1 MRANAK
7 PRSDGPS
14 QYDAAMTTPPRVL
27 LVANPTAQS
36 GRNAERIASAR
47 SLLDAAGLAHTLLP
61 TLPAG
66 GTITAVRDALLTGPW
81 SLVVAMGGDGTFSE
95 VARGLH
101 ASGRAEQVA
110 LGMLPTGTANDQG
123 KSFGL
128 SADPAELARNVAVL
142 AAGHETRLD
151 AGRLTALD
159 ANGAVVE
166 EALFFDSAGWGLS
179 PRVLALRNED
189 RRVIE
194 EMPVVRDVF
203 RDHLVY
209 AGALLRTFA
218 ESYVEDDR
226 FTALVKTEH
235 GTQRWEGLSDLVVK
249 GTRVYGGMWVFDP
262 SSRHDDGLFEVIPF
276 AGRRDWLSKGMVHLE
291 PTGALASA
299 LEGVGVTHSRGV
311 RAASITLRFEARPGA
326 LALAAQIDGEE
337 FPATASARIEVLPR
351 ALRLVVPAGA

>member
-1 MRANAK
+1 
-7 PRSDGPS
+7 
-14 QYDAAMTTPPRVL
+14 MTTPPRVL

-47 SLLDAAGLAHTLLP
+47 SLLDAAGLAHALLP

-66 GTITAVRDALLTGPW
+66 GTIAAVRDALLAGPW
-81 SLVVAMGGDGTFSE
+81 TMVVAMGGDGTFSE

-159 ANGAVVE
+159 ADGAAVE

-218 ESYVEDDR
+218 ESYIEDDR

-235 GTQRWEGLSDLVVK
+235 GTERWEGLSDLVVK
-249 GTRVYGGMWVFDP
+249 GTRVYGG
-262 SSRHDDGLFEVIPF
+262 IPF

-291 PTGALASA
+291 TTGALASA
-299 LEGVGVTHSRGV
+299 LAEVGVTHSRGV
-311 RAASITLRFEARPGA
+311 RAASIALRFDARPGA

-337 FPATASARIEVLPR
+337 FPATPSVRIEVLPR

>member
-1 MRANAK
+1 M
-7 PRSDGPS
+7 PS
-14 QYDAAMTTPPRVL
+14 PRVL

-36 GRNAERIASAR
+36 GRNAERIARAR
-47 SLLDAAGLAHTLLP
+47 ELLDATGLAHTLLP

-66 GTITAVRDALLTGPW
+66 GTITAVRDALLAGPW
-81 SLVVAMGGDGTFSE
+81 SLVIAMGGDGTFSE

-128 SADPAELARNVAVL
+128 SSEPDALPRNVDVL

-159 ANGAVVE
+159 AQGAVVT

-189 RRVIE
+189 RRTIE
-194 EMPVVRDVF
+194 QMPVVREVF

-226 FTALVKTEH
+226 FTALVKTE
-235 GTQRWEGLSDLVVK
+235 TTTLRWDELSDLVVK

-276 AGRRDWLSKGMVHLE
+276 AGKRDWVSKGMVHLE
-291 PTGALASA
+291 TSGALSSA
-299 LEGVGVTHSRGV
+299 LAEVGVTHSEGV
-311 RAASITLRFEARPGA
+311 RARSVELRFTSREGA
-326 LALAAQIDGEE
+326 LPLAAQIDGEE
-337 FPATASARIEVLPR
+337 FPATPRVRIEVLPR

>member
-1 MRANAK
+1 
-7 PRSDGPS
+7 
-14 QYDAAMTTPPRVL
+14 MTNPRVL

-36 GRNAERIASAR
+36 GRNAERIANAR
-47 SLLDAAGLAHTLLP
+47 ALLDGAGLDHALLP
-61 TLPAG
+61 TLPDGA
-66 GTITAVRDALLTGPW
+66 TITAVRDALLAAPR
-81 SLVVAMGGDGTFSE
+81 SLVIAMGGDGTFSE

-101 ASGRAEQVA
+101 ASGLAEEVC

-128 SADPAELARNVAVL
+128 SSEPDALARNVAVL

-159 ANGAVVE
+159 AQGAVVT

-194 EMPVVRDVF
+194 QMPVVRDIF

-209 AGALLRTFA
+209 AGAMLRTFV

-226 FTALVKTEH
+226 FTALVKTEA
-235 GTQRWEGLSDLVVK
+235 GTLRWDELSDLVVK

-262 SSRHDDGLFEVIPF
+262 TSQHDDGLFEVIPF
-276 AGRRDWLSKGMVHLE
+276 AGKRDWVSKGMVHLE
-291 PTGALASA
+291 TTGALSEA
-299 LEGVGVTHSRGV
+299 LAEVGVTHSEGV
-311 RAASITLRFEARPGA
+311 RARSIELRFTSREGA
-326 LALAAQIDGEE
+326 LPLAAQIDGEE
-337 FPATASARIEVLPR
+337 FPATPRVRIEVLQR
-351 ALRLVVPAGA
+351 AIRLVVPAGA

>member
-1 MRANAK
+1 
-7 PRSDGPS
+7 
-14 QYDAAMTTPPRVL
+14 MTNPRVL

-36 GRNAERIASAR
+36 GRNAERIAHAR
-47 SLLDAAGLAHTLLP
+47 ALLDGAGLVHALLP

-66 GTITAVRDALLTGPW
+66 GTITAVRDALLAAPR
-81 SLVVAMGGDGTFSE
+81 SLVIAMGGDGTFSE

-101 ASGRAEQVA
+101 ASGLAEEVA

-128 SADPAELARNVAVL
+128 SSEPDALARNVAVL

-159 ANGAVVE
+159 AQGAVVT

-194 EMPVVRDVF
+194 QMPVVRDIF

-209 AGALLRTFA
+209 AGAMLRTFV

-226 FTALVKTEH
+226 FTALVKTEA
-235 GTQRWEGLSDLVVK
+235 GTLRWDELSDLVVK

-262 SSRHDDGLFEVIPF
+262 TSRHDDGLFEVIPF
-276 AGRRDWLSKGMVHLE
+276 AGKRDWVSKGMVHLE
-291 PTGALASA
+291 TTGALSEA
-299 LEGVGVTHSRGV
+299 LAEVGVTHSEGV
-311 RAASITLRFEARPGA
+311 RARSIELRFTSREGA
-326 LALAAQIDGEE
+326 LPLAAQIDGEE
-337 FPATASARIEVLPR
+337 FPATPRVRIEVLPR
-351 ALRLVVPAGA
+351 AIRLVVPAGA

>member
-1 MRANAK
+1 
-7 PRSDGPS
+7 
-14 QYDAAMTTPPRVL
+14 MTNPRVL

-36 GRNAERIASAR
+36 GRNAERIAHAR
-47 SLLDAAGLAHTLLP
+47 ALLDGAGLVHALLP
-61 TLPAG
+61 TLPDG
-66 GTITAVRDALLTGPW
+66 GTITAVRDALLAAPR
-81 SLVVAMGGDGTFSE
+81 SLVIAMGGDGTFSE

-101 ASGRAEQVA
+101 ASGLAEEVA

-128 SADPAELARNVAVL
+128 SSEPDALARNVAVL

-159 ANGAVVE
+159 AQGAVVT

-194 EMPVVRDVF
+194 QMPVVRDIF

-209 AGALLRTFA
+209 AGAMLRTFV

-226 FTALVKTEH
+226 FTALVKTEA
-235 GTQRWEGLSDLVVK
+235 GTLRWDELSDLVVK

-262 SSRHDDGLFEVIPF
+262 TSRHDDGLFEVIPF
-276 AGRRDWLSKGMVHLE
+276 AGKRDWVSKGMVHLE
-291 PTGALASA
+291 TTGALSEA
-299 LEGVGVTHSRGV
+299 LAEVGVTHSEGV
-311 RAASITLRFEARPGA
+311 RARSIELRFTSREGA
-326 LALAAQIDGEE
+326 LPLAAQIDGEE
-337 FPATASARIEVLPR
+337 FPATPRVRIEVLPR
-351 ALRLVVPAGA
+351 AIRLVVPAGA

>member
-1 MRANAK
+1 M
-7 PRSDGPS
+7 SS
-14 QYDAAMTTPPRVL
+14 PRVL

-47 SLLDAAGLAHTLLP
+47 ALLDGAGLAHELLP

-66 GTITAVRDALLTGPW
+66 GTITAVRDALLAQPC
-81 SLVVAMGGDGTFSE
+81 SLVIAMGGDGTFSE

-101 ASGRAEQVA
+101 ASGRAEHVP

-128 SADPAELARNVAVL
+128 SSEPDALARNVSVL
-142 AAGHETRLD
+142 AARHETRLD
-151 AGRLTALD
+151 AGRLTAID
-159 ANGAVVE
+159 ASGAVVT

-194 EMPVVRDVF
+194 QMPVVRDVF

-226 FTALVKTEH
+226 FTALVKTPA
-235 GTQRWEGLSDLVVK
+235 GTLRWDELSDLVVK

-262 SSRHDDGLFEVIPF
+262 TSRHDDGLFEVIPF
-276 AGRRDWLSKGMVHLE
+276 AGKRDWVSKGMVHLE
-291 PTGALASA
+291 TTGALSEA
-299 LEGVGVTHSRGV
+299 LSEVGVTHSEGV
-311 RAASITLRFEARPGA
+311 RASSVELRFTTREGA
-326 LALAAQIDGEE
+326 LPLAAQIDGEE
-337 FPATASARIEVLPR
+337 FPATPRARIEVLPR

>member
-1 MRANAK
+1 MRAM
-7 PRSDGPS
+7 SS
-14 QYDAAMTTPPRVL
+14 TPRVL

-36 GRNAERIASAR
+36 GRNAERIAHAR
-47 SLLDAAGLAHTLLP
+47 SLLDAAGLAHALLP

-66 GTITAVRDALLTGPW
+66 GTIGAVRDALLHGPW
-81 SLVVAMGGDGTFSE
+81 TMAIAMGGDGTFSE
-95 VARGLH
+95 VARGIH

-128 SADPAELARNVAVL
+128 SSDPGALARNVQVL

-151 AGRLTALD
+151 AGRITALD
-159 ANGAVVE
+159 AHGAVVE

-189 RRVIE
+189 RRIIE
-194 EMPVVRDVF
+194 EMPVVRDIF

-218 ESYVEDDR
+218 QSYVEDDR
-226 FTALVKTEH
+226 FTARVKTEA
-235 GTQRWEGLSDLVVK
+235 GWQRWEELSDLVVK
-249 GTRVYGGMWVFDP
+249 ATRVYGGMWVFDP
-262 SSRHDDGLFEVIPF
+262 TSRHDDGLFEVLPF
-276 AGRRDWLSKGMVHLE
+276 AGRRDWVSKGLVHLE
-291 PTGALASA
+291 TTGALSSA
-299 LEGVGVTHSRGV
+299 LEEVGVSHSRGV
-311 RAASITLRFEARPGA
+311 RAGDITLRFDTRAGA
-326 LALAAQIDGEE
+326 LPLAAQIDGEE
-337 FPATASARIEVLPR
+337 FPATAEARIEVLPR

>member
-1 MRANAK
+1 MRPMSST
-7 PRSDGPS
+7 PRI
-14 QYDAAMTTPPRVL
+14 L

-47 SLLDAAGLAHTLLP
+47 SLLDAAGLPHTLLP

-66 GTITAVRDALLTGPW
+66 RTVGAVRDALLAGDW
-81 SLVVAMGGDGTFSE
+81 STVIAMGGDGTFSE

-101 ASGRAEQVA
+101 ASGRAEGVA

-128 SADPAELARNVAVL
+128 SADPADLARNVAVL

-159 ANGAVVE
+159 AHGAVVE
-166 EALFFDSAGWGLS
+166 QALFFDSAGWGLS

-194 EMPVVRDVF
+194 QMPVVREVF

-218 ESYVEDDR
+218 ASYIEDDC
-226 FTALVKTEH
+226 FGASVSTEA
-235 GTQRWEGLSDLVVK
+235 GAARWDDLTDLVVK
-249 GTRVYGGMWVFDP
+249 ATRVYGGMWVFDP
-262 SSRHDDGLFEVIPF
+262 TSRHDDGLFEVVPF
-276 AGRRDWLSKGMVHLE
+276 AGRLDWLSKGIVHLE
-291 PTGALASA
+291 TTGALSSA
-299 LEGVGVTHSRGV
+299 LEEVGVSHSRGL
-311 RAASITLRFEARPGA
+311 RAGAITLRFDARAGA
-326 LALAAQIDGEE
+326 LPLAAQIDGEE
-337 FPATASARIEVLPR
+337 FPATAMARIEVLPR
-351 ALRLVVPAGA
+351 ALRLVIPAGA

>member
-1 MRANAK
+1 
-7 PRSDGPS
+7 
-14 QYDAAMTTPPRVL
+14 MTNPRVL

-36 GRNAERIASAR
+36 GRNAERIAHAR
-47 SLLDAAGLAHTLLP
+47 TLLDGAGLTHALLP
-61 TLPAG
+61 TLPSG
-66 GTITAVRDALLTGPW
+66 GTITAVRDALLAAPRA
-81 SLVVAMGGDGTFSE
+81 LVIAMGGDGTFSE

-101 ASGRAEQVA
+101 ASGRAEDVA

-128 SADPAELARNVAVL
+128 SSEPDALARNVAVL

-159 ANGAVVE
+159 AQGAVVT

-194 EMPVVRDVF
+194 QMPIVRDIF

-209 AGALLRTFA
+209 AGAMLRTFV

-226 FTALVKTEH
+226 FTALVKTET
-235 GTQRWEGLSDLVVK
+235 GTLRWDELSDLVVK

-262 SSRHDDGLFEVIPF
+262 TSKHDDGLFEVIPF
-276 AGRRDWLSKGMVHLE
+276 AGKRDWVSKGMVHLE
-291 PTGALASA
+291 TTGALSEA
-299 LEGVGVTHSRGV
+299 LAEVGVTHSEGV
-311 RAASITLRFEARPGA
+311 RARSIELRFTSREGA
-326 LALAAQIDGEE
+326 LPLAAQIDGEE
-337 FPATASARIEVLPR
+337 FPATPRVRIEVLPR
-351 ALRLVVPAGA
+351 AIRLVVPAGA